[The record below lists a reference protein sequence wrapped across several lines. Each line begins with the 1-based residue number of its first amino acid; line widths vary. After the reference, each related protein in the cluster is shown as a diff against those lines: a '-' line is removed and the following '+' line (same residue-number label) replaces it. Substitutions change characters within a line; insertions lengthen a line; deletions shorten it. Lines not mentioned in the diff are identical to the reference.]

1 MSCAIDF
8 TGGNFTFNYPEKYK
22 GVSIRKISRSYS
34 TATIYEGFLTTI
46 TDLLRQVPSTNPI
59 LNLRTKTFAQAN
71 AMINRGD
78 SIKDKTPDIVL
89 TQLEVFSDGIIG
101 GKMFNG
107 NDVKAISKLI
117 ADDYE
122 KKGIIIKQLF
132 SRQEKGDKTTK
143 DKWGGLQFRCTF
155 DSGLGLQNFLP
166 DGFKKVESFG
176 KYIDPSS
183 SRDSDSF
190 FPDKGILLTISQSAF
205 QELGYANCSLTN
217 AKAIDKDTYTYSMIL
232 GGLQLNTTTAD
243 DQYKETIFVGN
254 AKKKGIADTL
264 QKRAAV
270 LGKSLGD
277 KLMTFLTYV
286 EYMLNKELGGT
297 DVICIS
303 TCDEIVLLF
312 CMILGL
318 PCLFSNIDTG
328 TKLRLNK
335 VLYYNPDNVSVDKA
349 ATRFAKEKAIVLK
362 GYADLIAIVIDIR
375 DREKRV
381 ISMTGDNKKFKIS
394 REFYDRMI
402 IDLNNFTASID
413 GVVVEPTDSIAT
425 INMKVAY
432 VQRYKVN
439 SIFKKNK
446 PKPDSDIKY
455 SLIATTSKYSVAAS
469 AYDKMKIF
477 TQAPSIQLPAKTVS
491 LSFSFIAKTFFKEE
505 ELTFGAFGGSKIMK
519 GGVPPLEVPL
529 EVEFDDEPIIFYYKD
544 KEEEKIFEGNAYL
557 QLKSDI
563 DDIYTQ
569 YAGIFPYDDIY
580 SETLTALCSDY
591 IVDGNVIAKA
601 ADYSKENLTLVIKQL
616 FTEKLISLKE
626 QGAID
631 EARLQEI
638 QVYVNAQAEQLFEI
652 ERTDKRE
659 LFQIEQKQE
668 EEDELVALA
677 LIEDIENRDRQ
688 QRQKNKGKFS
698 REIDTPTI
706 FSMPFN
712 IPNQSIPNQSIP
724 NQSMSNQSMS
734 NQSIS
739 TQPIPNPWMSTQ
751 PIPDQLMVT
760 SSKKRKDREDRE
772 DREPENVF
780 KFNHNGKNQMMVTSY
795 GGKKNKKT
803 LTKQTKKYNKQT
815 KKKRNYP
822 KNVRKNSKTIKQK
835 NNKTQKNK
843 TKK

>member
-1 MSCAIDF
+1 MSCAIGFNGTD
-8 TGGNFTFNYPEKYK
+8 FTFNYPEKYK

-34 TATIYEGFLTTI
+34 TATIYQGFLTTI
-46 TDLLRQVPSTNPI
+46 TDLLRQVPSTHPI
-59 LNLRTKTFAQAN
+59 LNLQTKTFAQAN

-89 TQLEVFSDGIIG
+89 TQLEAFSDGIIG

-254 AKKKGIADTL
+254 AKKKGIADKL

-335 VLYYNPDNVSVDKA
+335 VLYYNPDNVNVEKA
-349 ATRFAKEKAIVLK
+349 TIRFNKEKAIILK
-362 GYADLIAIVIDIR
+362 GYTDLIAIVTEIQYYNLY
-375 DREKRV
+375 
-381 ISMTGDNKKFKIS
+381 ISMTGDNKKFKIKP
-394 REFYDRMI
+394 EFYDGMI
-402 IDLNNFTASID
+402 RDLNGFETLIV
-413 GVVVEPTDSIAT
+413 GIVVVATDTIDT
-425 INMKVAY
+425 INGKVAY

-446 PKPDSDIKY
+446 PKPGSDIKY

-469 AYDKMKIF
+469 AYPKMI
-477 TQAPSIQLPAKTVS
+477 TQAPSIQLPTKTVS

-505 ELTFGAFGGSKIMK
+505 ELTFGGSKIMK
-519 GGVPPLEVPL
+519 GGVPPL

-601 ADYSKENLTLVIKQL
+601 ADYSKENLTLVIGQL

-626 QGAID
+626 QGEID

-677 LIEDIENRDRQ
+677 LIEEEKRLIEQQQRQKQQQEDIENRDRQ

-712 IPNQSIPNQSIP
+712 MPNQSIP
-724 NQSMSNQSMS
+724 NQSM
-734 NQSIS
+734 S

-751 PIPDQLMVT
+751 PIPDQWMVT
-760 SSKKRKDREDRE
+760 PSKKRKG
-772 DREPENVF
+772 REPENVF
-780 KFNHNGKNQMMVTSY
+780 NFNHNGENQMMVTGY

-822 KNVRKNSKTIKQK
+822 KNVRKNSKTIKK
-835 NNKTQKNK
+835 NNNKTQKNK
-843 TKK
+843 SNKSNK